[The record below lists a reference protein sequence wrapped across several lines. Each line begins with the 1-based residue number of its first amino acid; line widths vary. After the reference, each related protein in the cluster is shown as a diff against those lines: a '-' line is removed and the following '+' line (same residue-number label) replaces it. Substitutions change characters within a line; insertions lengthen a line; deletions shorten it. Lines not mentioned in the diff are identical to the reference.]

1 MVRRTADE
9 LFMTQALELARQGV
23 GLASPNPCVGAIVV
37 DERGRIVGRGIH
49 QYAKRKHAEVLALEE
64 AGPLA
69 RGNTLYLNLEPCCH
83 NGRTGPCTEAIL
95 AAGVGRVVAAMRD
108 PNPLVGGKGFEQLRQ
123 AGVEVSEGVL
133 EFEARKL
140 NEAFAHFI
148 RSGAPFVTLKSA
160 MTLDGKIAG
169 APLNPAAGKGSTT
182 YITGASALRQVHR
195 LRHASDAILA
205 GIGTVLA
212 DDPMLTDR
220 SELPRRRPLLR
231 VILDSHLR
239 IPIDSR
245 IVASA
250 ADDLAVFCLDTADEK
265 KDEKIHA
272 LEARGVRV
280 ERLPSAPEKRFPDLQ
295 RGLDWLGKMQITS
308 LLVEGGARV
317 NWAFLKAGAVDKIFL
332 FYAPKILGGGTYVS
346 FISGEGF
353 GAIAEAAQLRDLSL
367 HRYGEDF
374 VVEGYLRD
382 PYASAECWTRPAGA
396 GARVR
401 ENHPE

>member
-23 GLASPNPCVGAIVV
+23 GLASPNPCVGALVV
-37 DERGRIVGRGIH
+37 DERGRIVGRGFH
-49 QYAKRKHAEVLALEE
+49 RYAERKHAEVLALEE

-83 NGRTGPCTEAIL
+83 TGRTGPCTEAIL

-108 PNPLVGGKGFEQLRQ
+108 PNPLVGGKGFEQLRR

-133 EFEARKL
+133 ELEARKL

-148 RSGAPFVTLKSA
+148 RTGAPFVTLKSA

-169 APLNPAAGKGSTT
+169 APASPGVGKGSTT
-182 YITGASALRQVHR
+182 YITGAAALRQVHR

-205 GIGTVLA
+205 GIGTVIA

-239 IPIDSR
+239 LPIDSR

-250 ADDLAVFCLDTADEK
+250 ADDVTVFCVDAADDK
-265 KDEKIHA
+265 KRA
-272 LEARGVRV
+272 LESHGVRI
-280 ERLPSAPEKRFPDLQ
+280 ERVPSGPGARFPDVQ
-295 RGLDWLGKMQITS
+295 CVLDRLGKMQITS
-308 LLVEGGARV
+308 LLVEGGASV
-317 NWAFLKAGAVDKIFL
+317 NWAFLRAGVVDKVWL
-332 FYAPKILGGGTYVS
+332 FYAPKILGGSTSVG
-346 FISGEGF
+346 FASGEGF
-353 GAIAEAAQLRDLSL
+353 GEIAKAAPVRDASL

-374 VVEGYLRD
+374 ALEGYLRD
-382 PYASAECWTRPAGA
+382 PYA
-396 GARVR
+396 
-401 ENHPE
+401 

>member
-37 DERGRIVGRGIH
+37 DERGRIVGRGVH
-49 QYAKRKHAEVLALEE
+49 HYAKRKHAEVLALEE

-83 NGRTGPCTEAIL
+83 TGRTGPCTEAIL
-95 AAGVGRVVAAMRD
+95 AAGVGRLVAAMRD
-108 PNPLVGGKGFEQLRQ
+108 PNPLVGGKGFEQLRR
-123 AGVEVSEGVL
+123 AGVDVSEGVL
-133 EFEARKL
+133 ELEARKL

-148 RSGAPFVTLKSA
+148 RTGKPFVTLKSA

-205 GIGTVLA
+205 GIGTVIA

-239 IPIDSR
+239 IPVDSR

-250 ADDLAVFCLDTADEK
+250 ADDLIVFCVDAADEK
-265 KDEKIHA
+265 KDA
-272 LEARGVRV
+272 LESCGVRV
-280 ERLPSAPEKRFPDLQ
+280 ERLPAGPEKRFPDLQ
-295 RGLDWLGKMQITS
+295 CVLDRLGKMQITS
-308 LLVEGGARV
+308 LLVEGGASV
-317 NWAFLKAGAVDKIFL
+317 NWTFLKAGAVDKVWF
-332 FYAPKILGGGTYVS
+332 FYAPKILGGSASVGLA
-346 FISGEGF
+346 SGEGF
-353 GAIAEAAQLRDLSL
+353 GTVADAAQLRDVSL

-374 VVEGYLRD
+374 AVEGYLRD
-382 PYASAECWTRPAGA
+382 PYA
-396 GARVR
+396 
-401 ENHPE
+401 